1 MFCRYCKGISIQLNV
16 RLLITT
22 IILILSLA
30 VHAQRS
36 KVLSAQ
42 QISKLLPSKI
52 PGYYLKG
59 IARSSEMKI
68 GTLTYSLCERN
79 FAKGKRQ
86 IRILLFDYIDAPI
99 MYQQMIRN
107 QSNMTPVEN
116 DSIIYKPME
125 IAGGKG
131 WQSVNTQANE
141 SKLILGL
148 YERYYLSIE
157 GDNIDFTE
165 VMNVFNQIDLKKF
178 PH

>member
-1 MFCRYCKGISIQLNV
+1 V
-16 RLLITT
+16 RALVTT
-22 IILILSLA
+22 IIIVSSLA
-30 VHAQRS
+30 VNAQQL

-42 QISKLLPSKI
+42 KISKLLPSKI

-79 FAKGKRQ
+79 FANGKRQ
-86 IRILLFDYIDAPI
+86 IRILLFDYVDAPI

-107 QSNMTPVEN
+107 QSNMTPVES
-116 DSIIYKPME
+116 DSIIYKPIE
-125 IAGGKG
+125 ISGGKG
-131 WQSVNTQANE
+131 WESVNIRANE

-148 YERYYLSIE
+148 YERYYLSIDGE
-157 GDNIDFTE
+157 NVDFAE
-165 VMNVFNQIDLKKF
+165 VMNIFNRIDLKKF

>member
-1 MFCRYCKGISIQLNV
+1 VRALVVAIIFISSIVVNAQQL
-16 RLLITT
+16 
-22 IILILSLA
+22 
-30 VHAQRS
+30 

-42 QISKLLPSKI
+42 KITKLLPSKI
-52 PGYYLKG
+52 PRYYLKG

-79 FAKGKRQ
+79 FTSGKKQ

-107 QSNMTPVEN
+107 QSNMTPVES
-116 DSIIYKPME
+116 DSIIYKPIE
-125 IAGGKG
+125 ITDGKG
-131 WQSVNTQANE
+131 WESVNVRANE

-157 GDNIDFTE
+157 GENVDFAE
-165 VMNVFNQIDLKKF
+165 VMNIFNQIDLKKF